1 MTANCPLVLQKSAMV
16 ADVVAVMMTGA
27 DEIGLKRVGFRGRDE
42 GLNVAKQGRHEVII
56 VGGVDE
62 EIHAV
67 AA

>member
-42 GLNVAKQGRHEVII
+42 GLNVAKGRHEVII